1 MARPT
6 TAAAKHV
13 DPICG
18 RRLER
23 EPRPTFSTEYKKR
36 TYFFCSP
43 RCLAAF
49 HRKAERFRLQELAQ
63 AGALFLQGKV
73 RWGIA

>member
-1 MARPT
+1 
-6 TAAAKHV
+6 V

-18 RRLER
+18 RKLAASA
-23 EPRPTFSTEYKKR
+23 PRVITTEYKKR
-36 TYFFCSP
+36 TYFFCSAH
-43 RCLAAF
+43 CLAAF
-49 HRKAERFRLQELAQ
+49 HRRTERFRLQELAQ

>member
-1 MARPT
+1 MAK
-6 TAAAKHV
+6 AGQGGGQV

-18 RRLER
+18 RKLPPGGARAF
-23 EPRPTFSTEYKKR
+23 TTEYKKR
-36 TYFFCSP
+36 TYCFCSH
-43 RCLAAF
+43 RCLTAF
-49 HRKAERFRLQELAQ
+49 HRRTERFRLQELAQ

>member
-1 MARPT
+1 V
-6 TAAAKHV
+6 AKAGQAGRQV

-18 RRLER
+18 RKL
-23 EPRPTFSTEYKKR
+23 PAGGGQILSTEYKKR
-36 TYFFCSP
+36 TYFFCSR
-43 RCLAAF
+43 RCQAAF
-49 HRKAERFRLQELAQ
+49 HRRTERFHLQELAQ

>member
-1 MARPT
+1 
-6 TAAAKHV
+6 V

-18 RRLER
+18 RKLTPGGARS
-23 EPRPTFSTEYKKR
+23 FSTEYKKR
-36 TYFFCSP
+36 TYFFCSH

-49 HRKAERFRLQELAQ
+49 QRRTERFRLQELAQ